1 MGSGV
6 TLSPKPSL
14 IIELEPVRAS
24 IAVAYLQP
32 RTNRPPL
39 RGFGT
44 FGYCARYG
52 VALDFRKRFRQV
64 NFSQSDR
71 EREPPSALATYT
83 YENRLGDGS
92 EQPAGKESRFA

>member
-6 TLSPKPSL
+6 TLSSKPSL
-14 IIELEPVRAS
+14 IIDELEPVRAS

-44 FGYCARYG
+44 FGYCVRYG
-52 VALDFRKRFRQV
+52 VPLDFRKRFAV
-64 NFSQSDR
+64 PGFVESDR
-71 EREPPSALATYT
+71 KCEPPSALATNT
-83 YENRLGDGS
+83 YENRLCGGS
-92 EQPAGKESRFA
+92 E